1 MHRRQCSARDTG
13 APRKVMS
20 RRLWCSRRRWCL
32 LDSAAKEPVVL
43 LETVVSGRLLCSR
56 RWWCSDSGAEETVVS
71 STQYFRGDRCARD
84 SVALEESHVQKTVM
98 FEDTVVLQEATILNK
113 HCCSRR
119 QWTQDSGF
127 QEPMVLSRQIC
138 SRRLWCSRR

>member
-1 MHRRQCSARDTG
+1 M
-13 APRKVMS
+13 
-20 RRLWCSRRRWCL
+20 
-32 LDSAAKEPVVL
+32 L

-98 FEDTVVLQEATILNK
+98 FEDTVVNK
-113 HCCSRR
+113 TKSVPHKIYIPSVMDGVEE
-119 QWTQDSGF
+119 TDK
-127 QEPMVLSRQIC
+127 
-138 SRRLWCSRR
+138 